1 MSKQNEI
8 KAFNTECKPFY
19 IVSHD
24 DGSFSLCLSLS
35 SLSDEYED
43 FGQKAFNDFA
53 TERGEPVKDGYGRYN
68 RGSGYDWQ
76 AACKKAFESHPNIN
90 EIKFDSEAGGFFC
103 YSYNLEALKDI
114 GKKFK
119 DLAEDTEEFTM
130 VISEGIKQAEDEQA
144 KFEKIRYKVMGRLL
158 ENLGSSFDIKTVD
171 GIVHLEPEEVHALV
185 TGELQTIIVGNREMD
200 AMVFLSQNAVG
211 ISKNLFAEN
220 TYQLIT
226 DEAADLQRTQ
236 YQENEETTDMT
247 QQMM

>member
-1 MSKQNEI
+1 
-8 KAFNTECKPFY
+8 
-19 IVSHD
+19 
-24 DGSFSLCLSLS
+24 
-35 SLSDEYED
+35 
-43 FGQKAFNDFA
+43 
-53 TERGEPVKDGYGRYN
+53 
-68 RGSGYDWQ
+68 
-76 AACKKAFESHPNIN
+76 
-90 EIKFDSEAGGFFC
+90 
-103 YSYNLEALKDI
+103 
-114 GKKFK
+114 
-119 DLAEDTEEFTM
+119 
-130 VISEGIKQAEDEQA
+130 
-144 KFEKIRYKVMGRLL
+144 MGRLL

>member
-1 MSKQNEI
+1 MN
-8 KAFNTECKPFY
+8 A
-19 IVSHD
+19 
-24 DGSFSLCLSLS
+24 
-35 SLSDEYED
+35 
-43 FGQKAFNDFA
+43 
-53 TERGEPVKDGYGRYN
+53 
-68 RGSGYDWQ
+68 
-76 AACKKAFESHPNIN
+76 
-90 EIKFDSEAGGFFC
+90 
-103 YSYNLEALKDI
+103 
-114 GKKFK
+114 
-119 DLAEDTEEFTM
+119 DTEEFTK
-130 VISEGIKQAEDEQA
+130 VISAGIKQVEDEQA
-144 KFEKIRYKVMGRLL
+144 KFEKILYKVMGRLL

-236 YQENEETTDMT
+236 YQENEETTYIN